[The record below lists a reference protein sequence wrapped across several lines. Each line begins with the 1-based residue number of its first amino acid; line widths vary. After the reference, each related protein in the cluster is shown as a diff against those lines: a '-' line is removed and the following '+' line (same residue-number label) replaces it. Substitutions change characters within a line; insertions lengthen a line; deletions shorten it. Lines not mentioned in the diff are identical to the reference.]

1 MSLVEAESTGPVE
14 GDDPIVTPPR
24 PRHRRVSVS
33 LVLTLSVLIGLVA
46 AIYTVFPARHNVMA
60 EEALAHHITTT
71 AWDLPTPTP
80 AELRAWLTGAVG
92 KDAPLPNAPN
102 VVVLGASQVEILAR
116 HAAVIRFRINGDE
129 ITYLV
134 ERAGRMTPEHAE
146 STSNELRVVEW
157 PKGAFVCSAVG
168 PDASAATWIK
178 AVGAK

>member
-1 MSLVEAESTGPVE
+1 MSYLVEAEATGPVE

-60 EEALAHHITTT
+60 QEALAHHRDVT
-71 AWDLPTPTP
+71 AWDLPAPSP
-80 AELRAWLTGAVG
+80 AELRAWLVGAIG
-92 KDAPLPNAPN
+92 KGAPLPNEPAIGATQIE
-102 VVVLGASQVEILAR
+102 VLDR
-116 HAAVIRFRINGDE
+116 PAALIRFKIGADE
-129 ITYLV
+129 VTYLV
-134 ERAGRMTPEHAE
+134 ERAGRIEPEHAE
-146 STSNELRVVEW
+146 SKENDLRIVEW

-168 PDASAATWIK
+168 PDATAATWMH

>member
-60 EEALAHHITTT
+60 EEALAHHITTS
-71 AWDLPTPTP
+71 AWDLPAPTP

-92 KDAPLPNAPN
+92 KDAPLPQATAI
-102 VVVLGASQVEILAR
+102 GASQIEILAR
-116 HAAVIRFRINGDE
+116 HAAVIRFKINGDE
-129 ITYLV
+129 VTYLV
-134 ERAGRMTPEHAE
+134 ERAGRVTPEHAE

-168 PDASAATWIK
+168 PAASAATWMT